1 MSYRLIIPKAVQK
14 QLNNLPQKVIS
25 RLLADI
31 RLLKD
36 NPRPNGVK
44 KLKGYEN
51 TYRIRV
57 GNYRVVYE
65 IKDREM
71 IVLVL
76 SSIHRQDA
84 Y

>member
-1 MSYRLIIPKAVQK
+1 MSYRVIIPKPVLK
-14 QLNNLPQKVIS
+14 QLNNLPQKIRL
-25 RLLADI
+25 RLLSEI

-57 GNYRVVYE
+57 GNYRVIYE
-65 IKDREM
+65 IEDQEM
-71 IVLVL
+71 IILIL
-76 SSIHRQDA
+76 SSIHRRDA